1 VFEQQGE
8 NNSSLSCRHT
18 LPPTAIL
25 LKGRKNTLL
34 QGRCMLSEPNT
45 YQVLLAPHHPA
56 GLSSGTVLIP
66 SRSAKLL
73 SAAGRI
79 GQVLGSGMHRTTM
92 QAVPSA
98 PPLCFLHVMQKPLPS
113 SPTSTN
119 HPAGLS
125 SGTVLIPSRSA
136 KLLVAPQVRPQALS
150 AYSLRI
156 RQTALVWRAQLRT
169 QVSDRVANPMRKCA
183 HCLSP
188 ATLLSNQLATH
199 QHRHLW
205 VCCSTQ
211 HHLSRSQ
218 LPAPSNPTS
227 LCLQSPN
234 RGLWL
239 SWSSPPHSPQ
249 TVTARLSLVRWA
261 SV

>member
-1 VFEQQGE
+1 LRLHICLLAEQMCLLCPGVEAGQRVFEQQGE

-79 GQVLGSGMHRTTM
+79 GQVLGSGMHLTTM
-92 QAVPSA
+92 QAVPFA

-156 RQTALVWRAQLRT
+156 RQTALVWRAQHT
-169 QVSDRVANPMRKCA
+169 SATNPMRQCA
-183 HCLSP
+183 
-188 ATLLSNQLATH
+188 
-199 QHRHLW
+199 
-205 VCCSTQ
+205 
-211 HHLSRSQ
+211 
-218 LPAPSNPTS
+218 LPAFLRNPTN
-227 LCLQSPN
+227 C
-234 RGLWL
+234 
-239 SWSSPPHSPQ
+239 PPSHPTRKVPQ
-249 TVTARLSLVRWA
+249 CRRRSI
-261 SV
+261 